1 MKKVQLLFI
10 VLVFVFYHSSNGQGI
25 LWLAKPKYERIQLF
39 SEDVTC
45 VQFNGK
51 WGYLNTKGEEILHT
65 EYEKVYDFREEV
77 GIVTTANDEIKYI
90 VDKFGNRNEVNPG
103 FKLYLRFPAFSNGL
117 LLVTDGNKWGYLNK
131 YGKLAIDCKFSFALP
146 FSEGKAAVSFSKYG
160 IGNWAYINTEGNV
173 IINAEGNFD
182 WALSFYNDK
191 AFVIKNDK
199 LSFIDSNGN
208 ILKNS
213 ELSSFN
219 FKLLE
224 GIKSFNTFTGIVKST
239 GGDIIFRGNG
249 VLEKINVKGDTL
261 FLIPKENIVS
271 PQTSIK
277 TNTNSNGKNI
287 FIVDGKELNAQFD
300 KVVWYNNEIAIVEKG
315 GRLGIVQIFHN
326 DILSLTI
333 NSDTVFS
340 VFGNINPVEFE
351 ISNNLSSIIKNIE
364 ILFPDRSRQIIGEL
378 KPNSQEDILWLL
390 NPEVLSKKR
399 IELEVSYGEIGSI
412 SFSFYLLVKDISA
425 LTVKFPKD
433 IYELT
438 TKSDSVFFDLFNNTK
453 YDANS
458 VGIKV
463 FNNGQTLN
471 YLNTLVNIKANSKST
486 LSFKIPVETEKQKE
500 ELRIIIQPPNNS
512 PSILFNKEITLI
524 KNEPKSLTPFNDMIP
539 INSKNNN

>member
-1 MKKVQLLFI
+1 
-10 VLVFVFYHSSNGQGI
+10 
-25 LWLAKPKYERIQLF
+25 
-39 SEDVTC
+39 
-45 VQFNGK
+45 
-51 WGYLNTKGEEILHT
+51 
-65 EYEKVYDFREEV
+65 
-77 GIVTTANDEIKYI
+77 
-90 VDKFGNRNEVNPG
+90 
-103 FKLYLRFPAFSNGL
+103 
-117 LLVTDGNKWGYLNK
+117 
-131 YGKLAIDCKFSFALP
+131 
-146 FSEGKAAVSFSKYG
+146 
-160 IGNWAYINTEGNV
+160 
-173 IINAEGNFD
+173 
-182 WALSFYNDK
+182 
-191 AFVIKNDK
+191 
-199 LSFIDSNGN
+199 
-208 ILKNS
+208 
-213 ELSSFN
+213 
-219 FKLLE
+219 
-224 GIKSFNTFTGIVKST
+224 
-239 GGDIIFRGNG
+239 
-249 VLEKINVKGDTL
+249 LEKINVKGDTL